1 MRNTLALVLA
11 ASMFTAACGGE
22 APVPKPPEQ
31 EPVGSD
37 ASADMPPPGPNTL
50 ATGGD
55 AGTPEAKPNIPDP
68 ATPPPA
74 AIPLPKDTVKI
85 ALKGKKT
92 AALELHS
99 DGSVTNAG
107 KPAASMN
114 AEGEIKDAKGAAV
127 LSVKGDAVSTP
138 GGTAVATFSGDG
150 ELANA
155 KGDKLAIADD
165 GALTWTAGG
174 KGAPAGKAEG
184 VGTAKRA
191 TLLASWFVLSPPPA
205 DKPAA
210 KDPPPKPAGGDKP
223 AGGKPAGGKKK

>member
-1 MRNTLALVLA
+1 
-11 ASMFTAACGGE
+11 
-22 APVPKPPEQ
+22 
-31 EPVGSD
+31 
-37 ASADMPPPGPNTL
+37 MPPPASSTL

-55 AGTPEAKPNIPDP
+55 AGPEAKPGIPDP
-68 ATPPPA
+68 NSTPPTPVG
-74 AIPLPKDTVKI
+74 AITLPKDTVKI

-92 AALELHS
+92 ATLELKS
-99 DGSVTNAG
+99 DGSVTNGG
-107 KPAASMN
+107 KAAASMS
-114 AEGEIKDAKGAAV
+114 AEGEIKDAKGTAV

-150 ELANA
+150 ELANP

-184 VGTAKRA
+184 AGSAKRA
-191 TLLASWFVLSPPPA
+191 TLLAAWFVISPPPA

-210 KDPPPKPAGGDKP
+210 KEPAPKPAGKEP
-223 AGGKPAGGKKK
+223 APKPAGGKKK